1 MSYIERV
8 TKLITDGK
16 LDPKRND
23 LGINLGPDDC
33 TMGFC
38 GNKKGQGSDHCAECR
53 VKFSQAVN
61 NMVEEERG
69 ELWKY

>member
-1 MSYIERV
+1 MSYIERIK
-8 TKLITDGK
+8 KLIADGK
-16 LDPKRND
+16 LDPSRDD

-38 GNKKGQGSDHCAECR
+38 GNKKIQDRDHCAECLD
-53 VKFSQAVN
+53 KFSQAVN